1 MPKIAKKEI
10 KKEVPVAE
18 KEIKKPKIEVE
29 LFDLPS
35 KDAID
40 TNKEIASI
48 DEEMPENGKEKF
60 YQSIGRRKVAIARI
74 RIYTKKSTDTIT
86 EEHALITINGKDY
99 TKYFEDKNL
108 QLVVESPLR
117 KLKSLTRF
125 KVTAV
130 VNGGGIAGQAGAVR
144 HGIARALTDFDLNF
158 KKKLKK
164 AGFLTRDPRAKERR
178 KYGLKKAR
186 KSPQWS
192 KR

>member
-1 MPKIAKKEI
+1 MPKIAKKEV
-10 KKEVPVAE
+10 KKETTVAE
-18 KEIKKPKIEVE
+18 KETKKPKIEVE
-29 LFDLPS
+29 IFGTPS
-35 KDAID
+35 KDIID
-40 TNKEIASI
+40 TDKEVVSI
-48 DEEMPENGKEKF
+48 DEEMSENGKEKY

-86 EEHALITINGKDY
+86 EEHALITVNGKDY

-125 KVTAV
+125 KVTAI

>member
-1 MPKIAKKEI
+1 MPKLAKKET
-10 KKEVPVAE
+10 KKIAVPTD
-18 KEIKKPKIEVE
+18 KKIKKPRIEVE
-29 LFDLPS
+29 IFNKPLADAS
-35 KDAID
+35 KDVD
-40 TNKEIASI
+40 VDVTN
-48 DEEMPENGKEKF
+48 EETKEK
-60 YQSIGRRKVAIARI
+60 YYESVGRRKVAIARI

-86 EEHALITINGKDY
+86 EDHALITVNNKDY
-99 TKYFEDKNL
+99 RKYFEDKNL
-108 QLVVESPLR
+108 QLVVEAPLR

-125 KVTAV
+125 KVTAIV
-130 VNGGGIAGQAGAVR
+130 HGGGIAGQAGAVR